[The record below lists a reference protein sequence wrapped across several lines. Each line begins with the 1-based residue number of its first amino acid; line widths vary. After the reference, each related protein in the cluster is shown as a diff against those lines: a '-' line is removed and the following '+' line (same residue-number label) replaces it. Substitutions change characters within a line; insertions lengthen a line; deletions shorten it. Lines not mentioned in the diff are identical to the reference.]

1 MFSVLT
7 MTLQTPTQPT
17 VKYRVDCI
25 LDPEWKSGIIDQLSQ
40 PLKREIYQ
48 RKHHHYHLFFE
59 RFEFFV
65 LKEGS
70 ERYI

>member
-40 PLKREIYQ
+40 PLKEKQI
-48 RKHHHYHLFFE
+48 KENIIIICIWNDLI
-59 RFEFFV
+59 FFV
-65 LKEGS
+65 FKGGS
-70 ERYI
+70 GRYI